1 MFGIEQGRRPAAAA
15 AAVGLPFQSVYVEAL
30 ALALALYMCICG
42 EVRQAKYEVREP
54 RGTLKQEL
62 DGRHES
68 RCPCRWASS

>member
-1 MFGIEQGRRPAAAA
+1 MFGIEQGRRPAAA

-30 ALALALYMCICG
+30 ALALCMCICG